1 MNLASGIFFEDQF
14 FEYSALKG
22 DSFKLQEQ
30 FSPNAKIFLRNPN
43 ALELLTV
50 LLSLGDHVDEICV
63 MPREAEFIKQS
74 EPYTN
79 FFEENEFQETYLKN
93 IKVPQKSSSGDYE
106 LASGT
111 TRITIFTS
119 GTSGVPKR
127 TTHLLSQLIKQFD
140 YQKSNKVEKIWG
152 LMYQTSRMAAIQVLL
167 NSYVRNESVVCTKNQ
182 ATLGEKVRTFG
193 AKSVN
198 ALSGTPSM
206 FRYLSQLDEFR
217 NLTLS
222 QLTLGGEL
230 VDQKILDTLKGFFPH
245 SRITHIYASTEV
257 GFGFAVSDGLSGF
270 PAEYLSR
277 SFERFRILSKNDEL
291 VFAFHGDSMN
301 PDGFSVLSGDMI
313 RNDGKRVFFIG
324 RRSGMVNVGGSKVFP
339 EEVEE
344 TIRGLVGVSDAYVY
358 SVKSSQMGEILKAKV
373 ICEPSLNQ
381 ASIRSRLKELLPSH
395 KVPALIDIVQELP
408 ISTSGK
414 ILRS

>member
-1 MNLASGIFFEDQF
+1 VKLPPGIFFEDEF
-14 FEYSALKG
+14 FEYSALRG
-22 DSFKLQEQ
+22 DSFKLKEQ
-30 FSPNAKIFLRNPN
+30 ISPIAKIFLRNPN

-63 MPREAEFIKQS
+63 FPPEVEFTKQS
-74 EPYTN
+74 NDYEM
-79 FFEENEFQETYLKN
+79 FFEENEFQEVYLEN
-93 IKVPQKSSSGDYE
+93 SKVPQRLLNSECE
-106 LASGT
+106 LSNGST
-111 TRITIFTS
+111 KLTIFTS
-119 GTSGVPKR
+119 GTSGIPKR
-127 TTHLLSQLIKQFD
+127 TTHLVSQLVNQFE
-140 YQKSNKVEKIWG
+140 YQKPNKVEKIWG
-152 LMYQTSRMAAIQVLL
+152 LMYQTSRMAAIQVFL
-167 NSYVRNESVVCTKNQ
+167 NSFSRNESVVCTNNQ
-182 ATLGEKVRTFG
+182 ATLREKVVTFG

-206 FRYLSQLDEFR
+206 FRYLSQFDEFCK
-217 NLTLS
+217 LKLI
-222 QLTLGGEL
+222 QVTLGGEL

-277 SFERFRILSKNDEL
+277 SFERFTIQSINDEL
-291 VFAFHGDSMN
+291 VFVFPGDSLN
-301 PDGFSVLSGDMI
+301 SEGFSVFSGDVVL
-313 RNDGKRVFFIG
+313 NDGNRVYFVG

-344 TIRGLVGVSDAYVY
+344 TIRGMDGVSDAYVY

-381 ASIRSRLKELLPSH
+381 VSIRSRLKELLPSY
-395 KVPALIDIVQELP
+395 KVPALIDIVEELP
-408 ISTSGK
+408 ISASGK

>member
-1 MNLASGIFFEDQF
+1 VNLASGIFFEDQF

>member
-1 MNLASGIFFEDQF
+1 VNLASGIFFEDQF

-30 FSPNAKIFLRNPN
+30 ISPSTKIFLRNPN

-50 LLSLGDHVDEICV
+50 LLSLGDHLDEICV
-63 MPREAEFIKQS
+63 FPPEAEFIKQS
-74 EPYTN
+74 QHDAK

-93 IKVPQKSSSGDYE
+93 FKVPQKSLSGDYE
-106 LASGT
+106 LANRST
-111 TRITIFTS
+111 KLTIFSS
-119 GTSGVPKR
+119 GTSGTPKR

-140 YQKSNKVEKIWG
+140 YQKTNKVDKIWG

-167 NSYVRNESVVCTKNQ
+167 NSYARNETIVCAKNQ
-182 ATLGEKVRTFG
+182 ATLGEKVRTFD
-193 AKSVN
+193 AKGVN

-206 FRYLSQLDEFR
+206 FRYLSQLDDFR
-217 NLTLS
+217 KLTLT

-230 VDQKILDTLKGFFPH
+230 VDQKILDTLKGYFPH

-257 GFGFAVSDGLSGF
+257 GFGFAVSDGFSGF

-277 SFERFRILSKNDEL
+277 SFERFRILSINDEL
-291 VFAFHGDSMN
+291 VFAFPGDSMN
-301 PDGFSVLSGDMI
+301 PEGFSVFSGDII

-324 RRSGMVNVGGSKVFP
+324 RRSSMVNVGGSKVFP

-344 TIRGLVGVSDAYVY
+344 TIRGIVGVSDAYVY

-381 ASIRSRLKELLPSH
+381 ASIRSELKKLLPSY

>member
-1 MNLASGIFFEDQF
+1 MNLASGIFFEDHF
-14 FEYSALKG
+14 IEYSALKG
-22 DSFKLQEQ
+22 DLFELQEQ
-30 FSPNAKIFLRNPN
+30 ISPNAKIFLRNPN

-50 LLSLGDHVDEICV
+50 LLSLGDHVDEICIFPLE
-63 MPREAEFIKQS
+63 MEFIKPSQN
-74 EPYTN
+74 YAMY
-79 FFEENEFQETYLKN
+79 FEENEFQGAYLKN
-93 IKVPQKSSSGDYE
+93 FKVLQKSFGGDYE
-106 LASGT
+106 LANGT
-111 TRITIFTS
+111 TKLTIFTS
-119 GTSGVPKR
+119 GTSGMPKR
-127 TTHLLSQLIKQFD
+127 NTHLLDQLIKQFD
-140 YQKSNKVEKIWG
+140 YQKTNKVEKIWG

-167 NSYVRNESVVCTKNQ
+167 NSYARNESVVCTKNQ
-182 ATLGEKVRTFG
+182 TTLREKVRTFG
-193 AKSVN
+193 ANGVN

-206 FRYLSQLDEFR
+206 FRYLSQFDEFR
-217 NLTLS
+217 KLALT

-230 VDQKILDTLKGFFPH
+230 VDQKILDTLKGYFPH

-257 GFGFAVSDGLSGF
+257 GLGFAVSDGLSGF

-277 SFERFRILSKNDEL
+277 SFERFKLLSINDEL
-291 VFAFHGDSMN
+291 VFAFPGNSTN
-301 PDGFSVLSGDMI
+301 PEGFSVFSGDVI
-313 RNDGKRVFFIG
+313 RNDGERVFFIG

-344 TIRGLVGVSDAYVY
+344 MIRGLVGVSDAYVY
-358 SVKSSQMGEILKAKV
+358 SVKSSQMGEILQAKV

-414 ILRS
+414 ILRL

>member
-22 DSFKLQEQ
+22 DLFKLQEQ
-30 FSPNAKIFLRNPN
+30 FSPDAKIFLRNPN
-43 ALELLTV
+43 ALELLTA
-50 LLSLGDHVDEICV
+50 LLSLGDYVNEICV
-63 MPREAEFIKQS
+63 FPPEVEFITQS
-74 EPYTN
+74 QHYAK

-93 IKVPQKSSSGDYE
+93 FKVPQKSSSGDYE
-106 LASGT
+106 RANRSTKL
-111 TRITIFTS
+111 TIFTS
-119 GTSGVPKR
+119 GTSGIPKR
-127 TTHLLSQLIKQFD
+127 TTHLLSELIRQFD
-140 YQKSNKVEKIWG
+140 YQKINKVGKIWG

-167 NSYVRNESVVCTKNQ
+167 NSYARNESIVCAKNQ
-182 ATLGEKVRTFG
+182 ATLEEKVCTFA
-193 AKSVN
+193 AKNVN

-217 NLTLS
+217 KLALT

-230 VDQKILDTLKGFFPH
+230 VDQKILDTLRGYFPH

-277 SFERFRILSKNDEL
+277 SFERFRIVSINDEL
-291 VFAFHGDSMN
+291 VFAFPGDSMN
-301 PDGFSVLSGDMI
+301 PDGFSVFSGDVI

-324 RRSGMVNVGGSKVFP
+324 RRSGMVNVGGLKVFP

-344 TIRGLVGVSDAYVY
+344 TIRGVVGVSDAYVY
-358 SVKSSQMGEILKAKV
+358 GVKSSQMGEILKAKV

-381 ASIRSRLKELLPSH
+381 SSIRSRLKELLPSH
-395 KVPALIDIVQELP
+395 KVPAMIDIVQELP

-414 ILRS
+414 ILRT